1 MSRSKLMAHTRAQG
15 EIRSTEGP
23 PVVNPHATGADIG
36 AQQIYICLP
45 GPDQTQIVRS
55 FGTYTAEGTP
65 LPIGWSSTASRPS
78 PWNPPA
84 STGSPCSRSWKGA
97 ASVAAAPP
105 RPTDRASLSAHPAHA
120 KGAHPHERP
129 PRPGSLRPHRRHRLA
144 HHPRHCGGRAQ
155 PPPTCCLT
163 PSPAQEE

>member
-55 FGTYTAEGTP
+55 FGTYTADLNAIADWLVEHGIQT
-65 LPIGWSSTASRPS
+65 IAME
-78 PWNPPA
+78 
-84 STGSPCSRSWKGA
+84 STGVYWIPLFEVLEGRGICCCCATA
-97 ASVAAAPP
+97 AN
-105 RPTDRASLSAHPAHA
+105 
-120 KGAHPHERP
+120 
-129 PRPGSLRPHRRHRLA
+129 
-144 HHPRHCGGRAQ
+144 
-155 PPPTCCLT
+155 
-163 PSPAQEE
+163 